1 MSDPRE
7 ICLRRPDLCVEP
19 LWCDGALGTGRVDMA
34 EVLKSMAREPSPPPV
49 PEPIAGLPEPPP
61 PASVPVF
68 EAGVV
73 VRHRGLLL
81 SSYWE
86 LRNDTTA
93 TLGDVVVV
101 LPDRWLLLRQVKKPA
116 VWLDADERFYV
127 PGRFNRGVCTYGY
140 VPRGGLEYIVQL
152 ARSGAIIAAM
162 CDPRARVKPPRRIEL
177 QGLWRYDGYLVN
189 LSPARIAVY
198 QLDPY
203 RGKRRFLADIAKRG
217 CPIYS
222 HWANQILQA
231 LGILARLVC

>member
-1 MSDPRE
+1 MSDGSDV
-7 ICLRRPDLCVEP
+7 CLRRPDLCGETWREEAKAAALREP
-19 LWCDGALGTGRVDMA
+19 DPADFPDA
-34 EVLKSMAREPSPPPV
+34 EVFETPPPSPAVELKPT
-49 PEPIAGLPEPPP
+49 L
-61 PASVPVF
+61 

-73 VRHRGLLL
+73 VRHRGLFFR
-81 SSYWE
+81 SYWE
-86 LRNDTTA
+86 LRNDATA
-93 TLGDVVVV
+93 GLGDVVVV
-101 LPDRWLLLRQVKKPA
+101 LPDRWYLLRRVKKPA
-116 VWLDADERFYV
+116 VWLEADERFYI

-140 VPRGGLEYIVQL
+140 VPRGGLEYVVQL

-162 CDPRARVKPPRRIEL
+162 CDPRAKVKPPKRVEL

-203 RGKRRFLADIAKRG
+203 RGRRRFLADIAKRG

-231 LGILARLVC
+231 LGVLAKLTC

>member
-1 MSDPRE
+1 MSDGSDV
-7 ICLRRPDLCVEP
+7 CLRRPDLCGEA
-19 LWCDGALGTGRVDMA
+19 WREEAKAAAL
-34 EVLKSMAREPSPPPV
+34 REPDPADFPDAEV
-49 PEPIAGLPEPPP
+49 PEPELR
-61 PASVPVF
+61 PAVELRPAL

-86 LRNDTTA
+86 LRNDA
-93 TLGDVVVV
+93 SAGLGDVVVV
-101 LPDRWLLLRQVKKPA
+101 LPDRWYLLRRVKKPA
-116 VWLDADERFYV
+116 VWLEADERFYI

-140 VPRGGLEYIVQL
+140 VPRGALEHIVQL
-152 ARSGAIIAAM
+152 ARSGAIIAVM

-198 QLDPY
+198 HLDPY
-203 RGKRRFLADIAKRG
+203 RGRRRFLADIAKKG

-231 LGILARLVC
+231 LGVLARLTC